1 MKKEDYLN
9 IFEKGRGPQYL
20 KKYCNQKQLKT
31 APGNLVF
38 HKNFR
43 NNIDQ
48 HVNLKIFLSKKEWT
62 EYRYV
67 IFPNLNVFPS
77 QTDSEFGVTV
87 ENLFRYL
94 SIYDVFLNYKN
105 IEVLY

>member
-1 MKKEDYLN
+1 MKDDL
-9 IFEKGRGPQYL
+9 IEKVLQPKTIKNKNNGCG
-20 KKYCNQKQLKT
+20 T

-38 HKNFR
+38 HKNCR

-48 HVNLKIFLSKKEWT
+48 HVNLKIFLSKKDWT